1 MGKLIAAAVLA
12 LAGFGI
18 YWTAFH
24 RSAAYNAYL
33 TWTDAVHNGNCS
45 ILQGMAEG
53 QAKEW
58 ADNFC
63 TPVGGMTIMG
73 QTVPG
78 RSAAQMVQE
87 MASTPAGAMR
97 SFRHEKVSEE
107 SRGDAVVLVVLED
120 AGGRPSNFSK
130 PAPPV
135 RQTLVLKEVGGAWKV
150 SEYKEVAEP

>member
-1 MGKLIAAAVLA
+1 MGKLIALVVL
-12 LAGFGI
+12 LVAGFAI
-18 YWTAFH
+18 YWFNFH
-24 RSAAYNAYL
+24 QSSAYKAYL
-33 TWTDAVHNGNCS
+33 NWTDAVHTGNCS
-45 ILQGMAEG
+45 VLQGMAEA

-63 TPVGGMTIMG
+63 TPQGGMQVMG

-78 RSAAQMVQE
+78 RSAAQMVQDL
-87 MASTPAGAMR
+87 ASTPQGAMR
-97 SFRHEKVSEE
+97 VFRHEKVSEE
-107 SRGDAVVLVVLED
+107 AHGDAVTLVVLED

-135 RQTLVLKEVGGAWKV
+135 RQTLVMHAVGELWKV